1 MKKTYTV
8 ESTFNDMRLDR
19 WIRNVLGN
27 IPQSLIEKNLRS
39 GKIKL
44 NKKKIKSSVK
54 VKTNDQI
61 DLFDFEFKETILQ
74 KKLNLNLQK
83 MSLKQMK
90 N

>member
-27 IPQSLIEKNLRS
+27 IPQGLIEKNLRS

-44 NKKKIKSSVK
+44 NKKKLKVLQKLKLMIKLIYLILNLK
-54 VKTNDQI
+54 K
-61 DLFDFEFKETILQ
+61 LFYK
-74 KKLNLNLQK
+74 KKLNLNR
-83 MSLKQMK
+83 LKI
-90 N
+90 